1 MYQLFVCVN
10 ERISTGNKV
19 EHRYNVFRVFIKKKR
34 KQKFK
39 MRNEHKNRRALLS
52 ESLS

>member
-19 EHRYNVFRVFIKKKR
+19 EHRYKVFRVFIKKKGL
-34 KQKFK
+34 KCE
-39 MRNEHKNRRALLS
+39 MSIIIDGHC
-52 ESLS
+52 

>member
-19 EHRYNVFRVFIKKKR
+19 EHRYNVFRVFIKKEK
-34 KQKFK
+34 KK
-39 MRNEHKNRRALLS
+39 
-52 ESLS
+52 SLKCEMSIIIDGHC

>member
-10 ERISTGNKV
+10 ERISTGNTV
-19 EHRYNVFRVFIKKKR
+19 EHRYKVFRVFIKKK
-34 KQKFK
+34 FK
-39 MRNEHKNRRALLS
+39 MRNEHNNRRALLS

>member
-19 EHRYNVFRVFIKKKR
+19 EHRYKVFRVFIKKKE
-34 KQKFK
+34 FK
-39 MRNEHKNRRALLS
+39 MRNEHNNRRALLS